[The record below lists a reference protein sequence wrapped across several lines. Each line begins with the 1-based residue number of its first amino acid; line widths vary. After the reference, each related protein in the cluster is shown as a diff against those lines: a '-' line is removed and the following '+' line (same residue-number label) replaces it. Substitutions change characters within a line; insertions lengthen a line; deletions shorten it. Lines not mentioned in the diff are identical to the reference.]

1 MTHRD
6 IIKLSP
12 EGHVAIPPE
21 LIKRFKGGEILV
33 AVRDDNKLVLEEVKA
48 IDEQLL
54 EDLEFARRT
63 REAWKRY
70 ENGEFRTLS
79 VDELL
84 AEMATW

>member
-1 MTHRD
+1 MKHADTSMP
-6 IIKLSP
+6 KQAGS
-12 EGHVAIPPE
+12 VSIPGD

-33 AVRDDNKLVLEEVKA
+33 AVRDDDKLVLERVRA
-48 IDEQLL
+48 VDEQLL

>member
-1 MTHRD
+1 MKHADTILPQDATRVS
-6 IIKLSP
+6 IP
-12 EGHVAIPPE
+12 EE

-84 AEMATW
+84 ADSG

>member
-1 MTHRD
+1 MKHADTIMPKDARSVS
-6 IIKLSP
+6 IP
-12 EGHVAIPPE
+12 EE

-33 AVRDDNKLVLEEVKA
+33 AVRDDDKLVLEEVKA

>member
-6 IIKLSP
+6 SITLS
-12 EGHVAIPPE
+12 GDGRVAIPAE
-21 LIKRFKGGEILV
+21 LTKGFKDGEILV
-33 AVRDDNKLVLEEVKA
+33 AVRDDDKLVLERVRA
-48 IDEQLL
+48 VDEQLL

-70 ENGEFRTLS
+70 ENGEFRSLS

-84 AEMATW
+84 EEMAKW

>member
-1 MTHRD
+1 MKHADTITPRD
-6 IIKLSP
+6 DRTVS
-12 EGHVAIPPE
+12 IPGE
-21 LIKRFKGGEILV
+21 LTKRFKGGEILV
-33 AVRDDNKLVLEEVKA
+33 AVRDDDKLVLEEVKA